1 MGLGEGSKKMKNNFV
16 LLVNRANLVNNDLEQ
31 FAKLLKRE
39 FSTVDY
45 MRGFLDGFCF
55 GKYTLLSVAEFE
67 KKHNFSMNTAGY
79 YIFILRVQE

>member
-1 MGLGEGSKKMKNNFV
+1 VGLGEGSKNMENNFV
-16 LLVNRANLVNNDLEQ
+16 LLVNRADLGSNELEQ

-55 GKYTLLSVAEFE
+55 GKYTILNVAEFE
-67 KKHNFSMNTAGY
+67 RKHNELMNTAGN
-79 YIFILRVQE
+79 YIFILRVQG

>member
-1 MGLGEGSKKMKNNFV
+1 MENNFV
-16 LLVNRANLVNNDLEQ
+16 LLVNRANLGGNNLKQ
-31 FAKLLKRE
+31 FTGLLKRE

-67 KKHNFSMNTAGY
+67 KKHNELMNTADHCV
-79 YIFILRVQE
+79 FILRVQG